1 MKKIEIQNKQRLELI
16 LLTAFISLLGWIAVI
31 AALIHIGVPAVL
43 GDKAKAF
50 IISYLA
56 LNILIFISVMVVI
69 VHGVLRGFMLAHKL
83 LLLLILITELFTS
96 FDRAVNEWLL
106 WKFDFNRKV
115 SLLEKNFKTGDK
127 IYVKI
132 IKELE
137 ASANGNNLF
146 RLYDNVNSEW
156 KGTLY
161 AYTADIQMAF
171 SYTTGS
177 MSLLALK
184 EYKEAIPDGDY
195 TSPLWDLFNVK
206 YLYLKES
213 SDDVARKGLE
223 PVSGAKGLYINKD
236 ALPRAYILTNYRT
249 FDSKPILLNA
259 LRLQSN
265 FDEMRKAVYLSQE
278 PMLIKINMPDWSR
291 LSSVAIDKYTAHM
304 ISLNADMKT
313 DGYLV
318 LADVWSPQWKAYV
331 NGKEVKILR
340 AYHLLRAI
348 ELQKGSHKIKFVYD
362 KNYFSIRIG
371 KTITLVTM
379 LSLIAFLII
388 RVYMNRRKTE

>member
-69 VHGVLRGFMLAHKL
+69 VHGVFRGFRLAHKL
-83 LLLLILITELFTS
+83 LLLLILIVELFTS
-96 FDRAVNEWLL
+96 YDRAVNEWLP

-115 SLLEKNFKTGDK
+115 SLLEKNFKTTDK
-127 IYVKI
+127 PYVKI
-132 IKELE
+132 IKELQT
-137 ASANGNNLF
+137 STNSNNIF

-156 KGTLY
+156 KGTFY

-195 TSPLWDLFNVK
+195 ASHLWDLFNVK

-213 SDDVARKGLE
+213 PDDVSRKGLE
-223 PVSGAKGLYINKD
+223 PVSSVRGLYINKD
-236 ALPRAYILTNYRT
+236 VLPRAYIMTNYRV
-249 FDSKPILLNA
+249 FDPKPVLLNVLK
-259 LRLQSN
+259 LRSN
-265 FDEMRKAVYLSQE
+265 FDEIRKTVYLSEE
-278 PMLIKINMPDWSR
+278 PEHIKIKMPYLAA
-291 LSSVAIDKYTAHM
+291 LSSVVIDKYIAHR
-304 ISLNADMKT
+304 ISLTADMKT
-313 DGYLV
+313 DGYLI
-318 LADVWSPQWKAYV
+318 LAEVWSPQWKAYV
-331 NGKEVKILR
+331 DGKEVKILR

-348 ELQKGSHKIKFVYD
+348 ELQKGSHKIEFVYD

-371 KTITLVTM
+371 KIITLVTM

-388 RVYMNRRKTE
+388 RVYMNKRKTE